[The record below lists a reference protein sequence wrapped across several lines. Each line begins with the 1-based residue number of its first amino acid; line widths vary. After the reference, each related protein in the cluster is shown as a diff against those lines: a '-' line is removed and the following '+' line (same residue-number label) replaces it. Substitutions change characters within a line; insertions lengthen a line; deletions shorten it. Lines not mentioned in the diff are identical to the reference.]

1 MVRPRQVRKKK
12 ESAEA
17 SYRAAQLALE
27 QASGTLSSDRARTRF
42 GIGKSYIDQFL
53 IDLDWQQKNPS
64 QLFEDLERGRARAF
78 VDLMTERLTVMD
90 SLPEIQELQKIDQDI
105 VRSRLLKSISQDH
118 SSERKRSQSMETLV
132 SRRVTILKNLE
143 QDYPDWVLAFSITT
157 FDLSEIQEKLK
168 PEEKMIYVLPGPSDQ
183 PIRLFN
189 IESKKISFTS
199 LNWSD
204 SELKEILQE
213 FRDSVGIPEE
223 EEDITTVLNEMM
235 DDPLWSA
242 EKRIFVVPSGT
253 FHFMP
258 WGLLE
263 EMAPVVI
270 LPTGG

>member
-1 MVRPRQVRKKK
+1 MSVPNC
-12 ESAEA
+12 SNP
-17 SYRAAQLALE
+17 
-27 QASGTLSSDRARTRF
+27 
-42 GIGKSYIDQFL
+42 FL
-53 IDLDWQQKNPS
+53 RI
-64 QLFEDLERGRARAF
+64 
-78 VDLMTERLTVMD
+78 
-90 SLPEIQELQKIDQDI
+90 I
-105 VRSRLLKSISQDH
+105 LLKGNDLLNTWRNPDFPKSDNP
-118 SSERKRSQSMETLV
+118 R
-132 SRRVTILKNLE
+132 NLE
-143 QDYPDWVLAFSITT
+143 QDYPDWVQAFSITT

-235 DDPLWSA
+235 DDPLWIA
-242 EKRIFVVPSGT
+242 EKRIYVVPSGT

-258 WGLLE
+258 WGFLE
-263 EMAPVVI
+263 DDTGRDPAYRGMAAS
-270 LPTGG
+270 